1 MSDERVRIELGFEGG
16 QIMGLHVTVA
26 DADRLE
32 RGLAESAAG
41 SVELG
46 IEDGRCIVVL
56 ARVSYLKR
64 FSRESRVGFG
74 A

>member
-1 MSDERVRIELGFEGG
+1 MSDERVRIEIGFEGG
-16 QIMGLHVTVA
+16 QIMGLHVTIS

-41 SVELG
+41 SVDLE
-46 IEDGRCIVVL
+46 IEDGRCTVVL
-56 ARVSYLKR
+56 GRVSYLKR